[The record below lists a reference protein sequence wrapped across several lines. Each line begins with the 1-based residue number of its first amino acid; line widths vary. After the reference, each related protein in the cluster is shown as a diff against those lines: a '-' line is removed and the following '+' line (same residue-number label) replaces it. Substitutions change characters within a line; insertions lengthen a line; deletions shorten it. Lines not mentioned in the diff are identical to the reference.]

1 MIKER
6 ITRVIDKIEDL
17 FGKNSDTMID
27 IKVEIEY
34 N

>member
-1 MIKER
+1 MKER
-6 ITRVIDKIEDL
+6 ITRIIDKIEDL

>member
-1 MIKER
+1 MMKER